1 MSKVKIILDGD
12 VIIHFAK
19 GEMLGTLPTIFPSYD
34 FIVLDT
40 VYGEIHG
47 DIKKQLDKQID
58 LLKNIGVVSF
68 APTGEQMKE
77 YANLKKSLGKG
88 ESASLVYCRWNND
101 VIGSSNLRDIKEYCT
116 QYDITYLTTFD
127 FLYFAV
133 KNKIIT
139 QKEACGFINK
149 VKAKNS
155 KLPSVQEFEKYV
167 SQVSV

>member
-1 MSKVKIILDGD
+1 MSKVKIILDAD

-40 VYGEIHG
+40 VHGEIHG
-47 DIKKQLDKQID
+47 DIKNHLDNQIN
-58 LLKNIGVVSF
+58 LLKNIRIENF

-77 YANLKKSLGKG
+77 YANLVKSLGKG

-139 QKEACGFINK
+139 QKEAFDFIKK

-155 KLPSVQEFEKYV
+155 KLPSIQEFERYV
-167 SQVSV
+167 SQVAV